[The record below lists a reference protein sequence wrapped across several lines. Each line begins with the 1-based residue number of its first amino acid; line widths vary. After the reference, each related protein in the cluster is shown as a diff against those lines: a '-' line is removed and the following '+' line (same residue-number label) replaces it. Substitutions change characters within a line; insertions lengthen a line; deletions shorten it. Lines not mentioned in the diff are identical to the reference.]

1 MVNNNDYCIILAGG
15 AGRRLWP
22 VSRKSEPKQFIDFF
36 GSGQTLLQQTF
47 NRFAKILPTQHIY
60 VSTFYEY
67 VEMVKEQLP
76 EIDALHI
83 LIEPVQLS
91 TAPAVAWATFH
102 IEQIDPEAN
111 IIVTPSDQFVS
122 DNERFVQQLNC
133 ALEYVETHDE
143 LLAIGVKPTVANSN
157 YGYIQKGENCGTD
170 IFYHIKSFTEKP
182 DPEFARMFVESGEF
196 LWNTGLFMWR
206 IPTMARKLEELMPEV
221 ACHWRE
227 ETRVLSGEEEQ
238 QLLREY
244 YPSSLRLSVDL
255 VVLEKSSNICV
266 MECDFGWAD
275 IGSWPGIYEKMRHDA
290 DGNASNAMQDVNF
303 NSCSHNLVYLPQGMQ
318 AAIEGVND
326 LLIAVKDNMLVVC
339 PKDDPTIIRRLLNE
353 TQLRAGEDFV

>member
-1 MVNNNDYCIILAGG
+1 MINNNDYCIILAGG
-15 AGRRLWP
+15 TGRRLWP

-47 NRFAKILPTQHIY
+47 ERFAKLLPPEHIY

-67 VEMVKEQLP
+67 VERVKQQLP
-76 EIDALHI
+76 DMDAEHI

-91 TAPAVAWATFH
+91 TAPAAAWATFH
-102 IEQIDPEAN
+102 IEQIDPQAN
-111 IIVTPSDQFVS
+111 IIVTPSDQFIT
-122 DNERFVQQLNC
+122 DTYRFTAQLRS

-157 YGYIQKGENCGTD
+157 YGYIQKGESSGTD
-170 IFYHIKSFTEKP
+170 DFYHIKSFTEKP
-182 DPEFARMFVESGEF
+182 DENFARMFVESGEF
-196 LWNTGLFMWR
+196 LWNTGLFLWH
-206 IPTMARKLEELMPEV
+206 IPTMARKLEELMPSV
-221 ACHWRE
+221 ASHWRE
-227 ETRVLSGEEEQ
+227 ETRVLSSKEEQ
-238 QLLREY
+238 QLIREY

-255 VVLEKSSNICV
+255 VILEKSENVCV

-290 DGNASNAMQDVNF
+290 DGNASNAMQNVNF
-303 NSCSHNLVYLPQGMQ
+303 NSCSRNLVYLPQGMQ
-318 AAIEGVND
+318 AAVEGVSD
-326 LLIAVKDNMLVVC
+326 LLIAVKDRMLVVC
-339 PKDDPTIIRRLLNE
+339 PKDDTTTIRRLLNE